1 MVGTHMPRVPSVDRG
16 RRVDGCTWPGS
27 GAGCV
32 PTFSAP
38 DGSPKPSPEWNPD
51 AEVGGDYRIIRRRC
65 VSGKAA
71 IPGHDHRFDNTSAAA
86 GSVKGLT
93 RKWQCDVK
101 RHIVTRRGELASRSG
116 GGDGFQKF
124 PSRPLKTSGD
134 GSSTRAGVPAL
145 TPSPTSSTCSAAP
158 GR

>member
-27 GAGCV
+27 EAGCV

-71 IPGHDHRFDNTSAAA
+71 IPGRDHRFGNTSAAA

-101 RHIVTRRGELASRSG
+101 RHIVTRKGELASRSEG
-116 GGDGFQKF
+116 GGFSEVSFKAAENQRRRLFDAG
-124 PSRPLKTSGD
+124 RR
-134 GSSTRAGVPAL
+134 TRAYSIPNFFNL
-145 TPSPTSSTCSAAP
+145 
-158 GR
+158 